1 MTVSAL
7 GFGASALAVSRAEQ
21 GALARQRA
29 NAWCRLAAG
38 AAPPHGRVSR
48 PARGDDGRVCALAR
62 RAPACVCRACS
73 MMSPKTNAFKSYT
86 RRSKRVGISSRALC
100 ACVLACAEWA
110 RVRALALGAQD
121 GACAACPANVA
132 ARRAAAVRGRTNPM
146 PRAIQGSM

>member
-1 MTVSAL
+1 
-7 GFGASALAVSRAEQ
+7 
-21 GALARQRA
+21 
-29 NAWCRLAAG
+29 
-38 AAPPHGRVSR
+38 
-48 PARGDDGRVCALAR
+48 
-62 RAPACVCRACS
+62 